1 MLGVRP
7 TFKPL
12 IVKDIQAEANEI
24 LQDGF
29 PVEVFPDRV
38 QQIIRETES
47 ALQFPVDY
55 SCAAVLAAGATAI
68 RKQLVACLKN
78 DFEQFPLIYLL
89 LVGRPGVNKS
99 QPLYWFLRP
108 ILTKDRELYEHFSR
122 DRDRWEEEQ
131 KLSKGEKVSNGISE
145 SEEPL
150 LRQIIVQDVTVE
162 KLAKVLQDNEFG
174 VGAYFDEGLA
184 WIKNFNRYTPG
195 SEEQV
200 WLQIF
205 SSKPIKLDRKGSG
218 QVYIPEPFV
227 SVCGTIQPGVFS
239 KLFKDHSDN
248 GFLDRVLLAWPEDQR
263 KEAWTDLE
271 VSSTT
276 ILSWSNIV
284 EKLLNISG
292 ETMRVPFSQAAKD
305 ILARWQRDITERMN
319 EGTDEDASI
328 LAKMELYAIR
338 FSLILQALFFAC
350 GEDSLDEISERAAGG
365 AVKLC
370 GYFEGTAHQARK
382 YRDSRPFDRLSGLQK
397 SVILALPETFS
408 TSEGADIAEEEGMN
422 RRTFE
427 RFLCDRR
434 FFRQKKHGQYER
446 V

>member
-1 MLGVRP
+1 MLDVKP

-12 IVKDIQAEANEI
+12 IVKDIQAEADEI

-38 QQIIRETES
+38 QQIIRATES

-89 LVGRPGVNKS
+89 LVGRPGINKS

-218 QVYIPEPFV
+218 QIYIPEPFV

-271 VSSTT
+271 VSSQQFFPGPTLWKSCST
-276 ILSWSNIV
+276 FQGKPCAFLFHRPQ
-284 EKLLNISG
+284 KTFLQGGKGIS
-292 ETMRVPFSQAAKD
+292 P
-305 ILARWQRDITERMN
+305 
-319 EGTDEDASI
+319 
-328 LAKMELYAIR
+328 
-338 FSLILQALFFAC
+338 
-350 GEDSLDEISERAAGG
+350 SE
-365 AVKLC
+365 
-370 GYFEGTAHQARK
+370 
-382 YRDSRPFDRLSGLQK
+382 
-397 SVILALPETFS
+397 
-408 TSEGADIAEEEGMN
+408 
-422 RRTFE
+422 
-427 RFLCDRR
+427 
-434 FFRQKKHGQYER
+434 
-446 V
+446 